1 MNPLD
6 RGKPLSVNSV
16 LIAFR
21 ERPWTTEAANLK
33 ETLGSSAQVETFSG
47 QEGHVLLGWRARQP
61 SIEQPQALSSSE
73 SRWIILGDCSEL
85 DASAPLKPMANGAQ
99 ILFEPST
106 QSLVAVTSIVGLPP
120 LYLVE
125 SAGHTILTSDLLSLT
140 AICPEGLAFDA
151 EGVLD
156 LCAYGFPVAYRT
168 LFQGVRLVPGGSIVK
183 WKAGKPAELSRA
195 WEFEERER
203 LKNWEA
209 YTRKQMEAFFGSVRR
224 MTLDQTFLSLT
235 AGLDTRT
242 ILAALVK
249 DDRKIPAY
257 TLSGETLSLDARTA
271 RAVCRR
277 YNIPHEIIP
286 LGADFKKCL
295 AECTLKASKHS
306 GGLSSLGQ
314 AHQVY
319 LYKKLG
325 SRFTARISGNMG
337 NQLGRKGVEH
347 VRMRAADPRVLNP
360 ELQRR
365 LSAKPRFAWA
375 SENTGGAKTG
385 SYEFL
390 FQQEFSFTQ
399 LGNYSIGD
407 HYAVQQSPYAT
418 RDLIALCCE
427 QPEQKESPNAV
438 SPLRMRWKDLRHRF
452 LGEPEEHSF
461 QRRLIHEVGGVVASY
476 PINWGWRARGGLALS
491 GVFWGG
497 LALID
502 AYTERAGWVEGK
514 RAHILR
520 SLQIAGLHEHRKPG
534 NWLKHS
540 LRELA
545 YDELLS
551 QASKSSGLFDVTEV
565 SRLLDEHYS
574 GKTSHHGALVFALD
588 LALAAKNFQAR
599 FAGS

>member
-1 MNPLD
+1 MLF
-6 RGKPLSVNSV
+6 
-16 LIAFR
+16 A
-21 ERPWTTEAANLK
+21 
-33 ETLGSSAQVETFSG
+33 
-47 QEGHVLLGWRARQP
+47 WRARRP
-61 SIEQPQALSSSE
+61 SIEQTPAPSSGD

-85 DASAPLKPMANGAQ
+85 DADAPLRPMANGSQ
-99 ILFEPST
+99 IQFEPAT
-106 QSLVAVTSIVGLPP
+106 QSLTTVTSIVGLPP

-125 SAGHTILTSDLLSLT
+125 GTGHTILTSDLLSLA
-140 AICPEGLAFDA
+140 AIFPEGLAFDGD
-151 EGVLD
+151 GVLD
-156 LCAYGFPVAYRT
+156 LCAYGFPVAHRT
-168 LFQGVRLVPGGSIVK
+168 LFQGVRLVPGGTIVK
-183 WKAGKPAELSRA
+183 CAAGKPAELSRA
-195 WEFEERER
+195 WEFENRER
-203 LKNWEA
+203 LENWET

-224 MTLDQTFLSLT
+224 MSLDQTFLSLT

-249 DDRKIPAY
+249 DDRKLPAY

-286 LGADFKKCL
+286 LGAEFKKNL
-295 AECTLKASKHS
+295 ADCTMDASKHS

-325 SRFTARISGNMG
+325 DRYTARISGNMG

-347 VRMRAADPRVLNP
+347 VRMRAANPRVLNP
-360 ELQRR
+360 ELQRK
-365 LSAKPRFAWA
+365 LSAKPRFAWSA
-375 SENTGGAKTG
+375 ENTAGANTG

-427 QPEQKESPNAV
+427 QPELKERANSV
-438 SPLRMRWKDLRHRF
+438 SPLRMRLKDLRHRF
-452 LGEPEEHSF
+452 LGEPEGHSF

-476 PINWGWRARGGLALS
+476 PINWGWRARGGLSLS

-497 LALID
+497 LALMD

-514 RAHILR
+514 RARLLR
-520 SLQIAGLHEHRKPG
+520 ALQIAGLHEHRKPG
-534 NWLKHS
+534 SWLKNS

-551 QASKSSGLFDVTEV
+551 QSSKSSGLFDVPEV
-565 SRLLDEHYS
+565 SKLLDEHYS
-574 GKTSHHGALVFALD
+574 GKASHHGSLVLALD
-588 LALAAKNFQAR
+588 LALAARNFQAR
-599 FAGS
+599 LVGS